1 MDFFIRGNRSNF
13 ALSQKKPTQSQV
25 RSTSVSNPFQVRSLY
40 RRYMPHD
47 REFARQFCR
56 LLSNHGNIYT
66 NLDKHHLQHLRG
78 LLSFAKIKT
87 IWHSK
92 YGITKGVSNS
102 DSPWRRKES
111 QWGAIHDLSSKEEK
125 MMISRCTKSVHQAQ
139 KEMNRGNESFCQGM
153 AHWVYAKAK
162 RFSIQ
167 CTKNKHT
174 LYRMAGDGCQPC
186 RLYQQFGR
194 THVIYLAMPKLVTT
208 FANRNQSQEYKD
220 LLYRYLQKHKEK

>member
-66 NLDKHHLQHLRG
+66 NFDKHHLQHLRG

-111 QWGAIHDLSSKEEK
+111 QWGRDSRPQLKRREDDDKQMHQISALGQKRDEQRERIVLSGYGALGICKSKK
-125 MMISRCTKSVHQAQ
+125 VQYIVYQ
-139 KEMNRGNESFCQGM
+139 K
-153 AHWVYAKAK
+153 
-162 RFSIQ
+162 
-167 CTKNKHT
+167 
-174 LYRMAGDGCQPC
+174 
-186 RLYQQFGR
+186 
-194 THVIYLAMPKLVTT
+194 
-208 FANRNQSQEYKD
+208 
-220 LLYRYLQKHKEK
+220 